1 MSKNVGDLS
10 VLLSMR
16 YDNREADLFIKDIT
30 HSQKML
36 KGMTE
41 AGNSRHPVMHPMTA
55 AMGDANKSI
64 IAQQDADQ
72 EKLRYQTWLKEN
84 AASASQQELQA
95 IAAEKSARAELM
107 AQDAAR
113 IAARKASEAES
124 TAYQNWL
131 KQNASGQTQQELQAI
146 AMKKAARDAA
156 MAEEK
161 RQASERMA
169 MERQQALAAKANAL
183 NAGFSANG
191 VSAAFQQSL
200 VDQDN
205 RREWAERGRIR
216 DQALRDEVQAVR
228 LAAIEKRNA
237 EIAAQKAVTTAHI
250 IETVRRQQ
258 ADASAQRMLVFDAN
272 RPLVIPDGTR
282 GKFGG
287 GNLGST
293 SADNNMN
300 NRGFVGAMA
309 IQQMGFAVQDFSSQM
324 VNAKTT
330 ADGLGRGIMAVSNNV
345 QMLGA
350 AFGPTGL
357 AVTAIGGAIA
367 GVVLPPMIRWVYQA
381 EILKEEMA
389 EAKDQAREYA
399 EELRRAQETKDTKTT
414 SLPGMT
420 TKEFEAMRTQ
430 RKNSLRTEIEQTQA
444 ELQSQNAIIERE
456 KRKRDANLR
465 RSAYGSL
472 IAGAFTGNTGAQT
485 EAEAKRD
492 ELRQQLDDQKAHYAA
507 VDNVSRETKDK
518 LAENDYEVDRKR
530 RDMERKAAE
539 DRLAQYDRDRE
550 HEREFNDWAIDEK
563 IKTENKKQA
572 AISENLDNLK
582 KLDQTPNGSSAAN
595 IRGTGAAV
603 SAINRAIAGTNS
615 EESDRKK
622 QIRIAEEQLKSSQ
635 NIEKK
640 LNLQRAAL

>member
-1 MSKNVGDLS
+1 MSKNVGDLA
-10 VLLSMR
+10 VKLSAQ
-16 YDNREADLFIKDIT
+16 YDNTGIRLMTRDIT
-30 HSQKML
+30 DSSRMIE
-36 KGMTE
+36 GMSKAARDFAST
-41 AGNSRHPVMHPMTA
+41 NPMAA
-55 AMGDANKSI
+55 AMTSANMERVGKN
-64 IAQQDADQ
+64 ADE

-84 AASASQQELQA
+84 AASISQQELQA
-95 IAAEKSARAELM
+95 IAAEKAARAELM

-131 KQNASGQTQQELQAI
+131 KQNANGQTQQELQAI
-146 AMKKAARDAA
+146 AAKKAARDAA
-156 MAEEK
+156 MADEK
-161 RQASERMA
+161 RQSAERMA

-183 NAGFSANG
+183 NAGFTSSGA
-191 VSAAFQQSL
+191 SPAFQRSL
-200 VDQDN
+200 VDEEN

-216 DQALRDEVQAVR
+216 DQAIREEVQAAR
-228 LAAIEKRNA
+228 IAAIEKRNS

-293 SADNNMN
+293 TADNNMN
-300 NRGFVGAMA
+300 NRGFVGAM

-324 VNAKTT
+324 ANAKTT
-330 ADGLGRGIMAVSNNV
+330 ADGLGRGVMAVSNNV

-357 AVTAIGGAIA
+357 AVTAIGGALA
-367 GVVLPPMIRWVYQA
+367 GIVLPPMIRWVYQA
-381 EILKEEMA
+381 DLLKEKMA
-389 EAKDQAREYA
+389 DAKEEAREYA
-399 EELRRAQETKDTKTT
+399 DELRRAQETKDTKTT

-420 TKEFEAMRTQ
+420 TKEFEAMRND
-430 RKNSLRTEIEQTQA
+430 RKKSLRTEIEQTQA
-444 ELQSQNAIIERE
+444 ELNSQTAIIERE

-465 RSAYGSL
+465 RSAYGSM
-472 IAGAFTGNTGAQT
+472 IAGAFTGKTGAQT

-507 VDNVSRETKDK
+507 IDNVSRETKDK

-530 RDMERKAAE
+530 RDVERKAAE

-550 HEREFNDWAIDEK
+550 HEREFNNWVIDEK
-563 IKTENKKQA
+563 VKTENEKQA
-572 AISENLDNLK
+572 AISENLDQMK
-582 KLDQTPNGSSAAN
+582 TLDQTPNGSSAAS
-595 IRGTGAAV
+595 IRGTSAAV
-603 SAINRAIAGTNS
+603 ASINRAIAGTNS

-622 QIRIAEEQLKSSQ
+622 QIRLLEEQLASSR
-635 NIEKK
+635 NIERK